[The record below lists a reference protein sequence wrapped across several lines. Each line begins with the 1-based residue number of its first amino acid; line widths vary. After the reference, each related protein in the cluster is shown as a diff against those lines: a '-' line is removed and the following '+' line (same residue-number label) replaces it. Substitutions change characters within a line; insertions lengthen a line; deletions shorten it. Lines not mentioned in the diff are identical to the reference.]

1 MSDKSPHKANAKK
14 QGKTLK
20 EKRTAKKTKKN
31 KQADNASIIPP
42 TGH

>member
-1 MSDKSPHKANAKK
+1 MSDKSPRKANSKK

-20 EKRTAKKTKKN
+20 EKQAAKKVKRFMQTHRTSN
-31 KQADNASIIPP
+31 IPQ

>member
-1 MSDKSPHKANAKK
+1 MPDKSPRKTNRKK

-20 EKRTAKKTKKN
+20 EKQIAKKVKRTL
-31 KQADNASIIPP
+31 QAGKASNIPP

>member
-1 MSDKSPHKANAKK
+1 MSDKSPRKGNVKK

-20 EKRTAKKTKKN
+20 EKRN
-31 KQADNASIIPP
+31 QQAHRTSNIPP

>member
-1 MSDKSPHKANAKK
+1 MSEKSPRKTNTKK

-20 EKRTAKKTKKN
+20 EKQTAKKVKRLM
-31 KQADNASIIPP
+31 QAHRTSNIPP